1 MRTVDGETAVLGWV
15 PVFLFSTGTGNDDV
29 TSVLRQKRKGWVES
43 RALVLKLTESKVMSE
58 TNLRVGLDLEPTTA
72 KVALAPERKYRRR
85 VVHADL
91 LLLGVVANTHAY
103 VGIASSTVRKQTV
116 SHEISGFVV
125 AMCVPP
131 DVERKLKSSD
141 ENTLIDF
148 PGSVS
153 QSVFAYT

>member
-1 MRTVDGETAVLGWV
+1 M
-15 PVFLFSTGTGNDDV
+15 
-29 TSVLRQKRKGWVES
+29 
-43 RALVLKLTESKVMSE
+43 LKLTPSNVMGESY
-58 TNLRVGLDLEPTTA
+58 LRVGLDLEPTTA

-91 LLLGVVANTHAY
+91 LLLGIVANTHAY
-103 VGIASSTVRKQTV
+103 VGIASTTVREQTV
-116 SHEISGFVV
+116 SHDISGFMMR

-141 ENTLIDF
+141 ENTLINF

-153 QSVFAYT
+153 QSVFACP